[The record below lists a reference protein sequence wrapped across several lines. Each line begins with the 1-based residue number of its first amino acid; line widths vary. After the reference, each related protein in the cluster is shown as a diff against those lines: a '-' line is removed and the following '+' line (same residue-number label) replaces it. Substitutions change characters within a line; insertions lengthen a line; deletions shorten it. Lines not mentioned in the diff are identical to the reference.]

1 MQATRAVD
9 DAPFLGKDL
18 CYLGIN
24 EFVVQVLKH
33 RPVEEDGETV
43 FRMLRMVDKS
53 WQRTLCL
60 DNTTSCPS
68 YYPSRRDRW
77 E

>member
-9 DAPFLGKDL
+9 DALFLGKDL

-24 EFVVQVLKH
+24 EFVVQVLEH

-43 FRMLRMVDKS
+43 FRMLRMVVNLGKE
-53 WQRTLCL
+53 RCA
-60 DNTTSCPS
+60 
-68 YYPSRRDRW
+68 
-77 E
+77 